1 MLLIHRPGK
10 KYIICISY
18 KTLIKIQQPWI
29 KVLKRTY
36 WNISRSIKAK
46 YMQKEAEQMLIIHK
60 IHHIKSFII
69 LVISDTRIA
78 LFDAKCIF
86 SISSTEANS
95 VSL

>member
-1 MLLIHRPGK
+1 
-10 KYIICISY
+10 
-18 KTLIKIQQPWI
+18 
-29 KVLKRTY
+29 
-36 WNISRSIKAK
+36 
-46 YMQKEAEQMLIIHK
+46 MQKEDAQMLIIHK

-86 SISSTEANS
+86 SVSSTEANS